1 MDDKNQ
7 ANQPLT
13 ETEIRVKAL
22 EDEFLPAKNE
32 LKQMMLD
39 IRALLMEAA
48 SPLRSQGEKDKASNQ
63 NYGGKR

>member
-1 MDDKNQ
+1 MEEQ
-7 ANQPLT
+7 TQPLT

-22 EDEFLPAKNE
+22 EDEFLPPKNE

-48 SPLRSQGEKDKASNQ
+48 SPLRSQNESNQ
-63 NYGGKR
+63 NDLGKR

>member
-1 MDDKNQ
+1 MEEQ
-7 ANQPLT
+7 TQPLT

-22 EDEFLPAKNE
+22 EDEFLTAKNE

-48 SPLRSQGEKDKASNQ
+48 SPLRTQGDGKISNQ
-63 NYGGKR
+63 NDQGKR

>member
-1 MDDKNQ
+1 MEEQ
-7 ANQPLT
+7 TQPLT

-48 SPLRSQGEKDKASNQ
+48 SPLRSQDDSKTSNQ
-63 NYGGKR
+63 NDQGKR

>member
-1 MDDKNQ
+1 MEEQ
-7 ANQPLT
+7 TQPLT

-48 SPLRSQGEKDKASNQ
+48 SPLRSQSENKASGENDQ
-63 NYGGKR
+63 VKR

>member
-1 MDDKNQ
+1 MEEQ
-7 ANQPLT
+7 TQSIT
-13 ETEIRVKAL
+13 ESEIRVKAL

-48 SPLRSQGEKDKASNQ
+48 SPLRSQGENNKASNQ
-63 NYGGKR
+63 NDHAKR

>member
-1 MDDKNQ
+1 MEEQTQ
-7 ANQPLT
+7 ALT

-22 EDEFLPAKNE
+22 EDEFSPTKNE

-48 SPLRSQGEKDKASNQ
+48 SPLRSQGENTKASNQ
-63 NYGGKR
+63 NDHSKR

>member
-1 MDDKNQ
+1 MEEQ
-7 ANQPLT
+7 TEVLT
-13 ETEIRVKAL
+13 ETEMRVKAL

-48 SPLRSQGEKDKASNQ
+48 SPLRSQGENKASNQ
-63 NYGGKR
+63 NNGAKR

>member
-1 MDDKNQ
+1 MEEQ
-7 ANQPLT
+7 TQVLT
-13 ETEIRVKAL
+13 ETEMRVKAL

-48 SPLRSQGEKDKASNQ
+48 SPLRSQAEDRGTGQ
-63 NYGGKR
+63 NDQSKR

>member
-1 MDDKNQ
+1 MEEPNQ
-7 ANQPLT
+7 VLT
-13 ETEIRVKAL
+13 EAEIRVKAL

-48 SPLRSQGEKDKASNQ
+48 SPLRSQGENPKASNQ
-63 NYGGKR
+63 NDHAKR

>member
-1 MDDKNQ
+1 MEEQ
-7 ANQPLT
+7 SQPLT

-48 SPLRSQGEKDKASNQ
+48 SPLRSQGENKASNENDQ
-63 NYGGKR
+63 AKR